1 MDLRSAYESAMA
13 AHRAG
18 NLAQAE
24 RLYRDMLRADARN
37 FSALHMLGFL
47 KAQLGQFDEAIAL
60 MAKAL
65 KTNPGDLG
73 AMTNY
78 AHALMAAQRQDEALA
93 AYDRILAAR
102 PDQIEALYNR
112 GVILSERKRFPEAL
126 ASFDRALTLKPDAA
140 ATLYSRGVVLGEM
153 GRHQEA
159 LANYDRALALQPGLT
174 LANGN
179 RALSALNIDDW
190 ARTAQIAP
198 EIAAMVRA
206 GIAIPPQTLLGYSSD
221 KALQLEAGRNMLR
234 SFVPQPLPPLW
245 RGEAY
250 GHAKIRLGYVSYD
263 LSNHAVGQQIAPLIE
278 RHDRGRFEVI
288 GISTGP
294 DDGSAVRARL
304 VQAFD
309 QFHDFSQLPPDA
321 IAQRMRAMEI
331 DIAVDLGGHT
341 GGSQPQIFAFRPAPV
356 QAAFLGYPATTGAD
370 FIDYLIGDATVTPP
384 EHQSFFSEQL
394 VRLPDSYFPTDAE
407 LTIGPVP
414 SRAQAGLPQEGFVF
428 CAFNNSWKV
437 TAPVFD
443 VWMRLLG
450 AVPGSVLWLKQSNSA
465 ARKNLEREAAAR
477 GVEPARLIFAPD
489 VALED
494 HLARQSL
501 AGIFLDTLP
510 YNAHATAAH
519 ALWAGLP
526 VVTCEGEA
534 FAGRVGASLL
544 KAAGLPDLVTGSLA
558 EYEVLALRLAQEPD
572 LLDDVKQRLKAARF
586 SAPLFDGDRFRANI
600 EAAFLAMQPRQ

>member
-1 MDLRSAYESAMA
+1 MDLRSVYEAALA

-24 RLYRDMLRADARN
+24 KLYRDMLRADGRN

-47 KAQLGQFDEAIAL
+47 KAQQGQFEDAIAL

-65 KTNPGDLG
+65 KANPGDLG
-73 AMTNY
+73 ALTNY

-93 AYDRILAAR
+93 AYERILAVQ
-102 PDQIEALYNR
+102 PNQLEALYNR
-112 GVILSERKRFPEAL
+112 GVVLSEHKRFAEAL
-126 ASFDRALTLKPDAA
+126 ASFDRALALKPDAA
-140 ATLYSRGVVLGEM
+140 ATLYSRGVALSAM
-153 GRHQEA
+153 GRHPEA
-159 LANYDRALALQPGLT
+159 LANYDRALALQPNLT

-179 RALSALNIDDW
+179 RALSALNIADW
-190 ARTAQIAP
+190 KRTAEIAP
-198 EIAAMVRA
+198 EITAMIRA

-221 KALQLEAGRNMLR
+221 KVLQLQAGRNMLR
-234 SFVPQPLPPLW
+234 SMVPQPLPPLW
-245 RGEAY
+245 RGETY
-250 GHAKIRLGYVSYD
+250 RHAKIRLAYVSYD
-263 LSNHAVGQQIAPLIE
+263 LSNHAVGQQLVSLIE
-278 RHDRGRFEVI
+278 RHDRTRFEVI

-294 DDGSAVRARL
+294 DDGSSMRARI
-304 VQAFD
+304 VRAFD
-309 QFHDFSQLPPDA
+309 QFHDFSRIPPDA

-341 GGSQPQIFAFRPAPV
+341 DGGQPQIFAFRPAPV

-384 EHQSFFSEQL
+384 EHQPFFSERL
-394 VRLPDSYFPTDAE
+394 VQLPDTYFPTDTTLA
-407 LTIGPVP
+407 IGPVP
-414 SRAQAGLPQEGFVF
+414 GRAQAGLPDDGFVF
-428 CAFNNSWKV
+428 CAFNGSWKI

-443 VWMRLLG
+443 VWMRLLT
-450 AVPGSVLWLKQSNSA
+450 AVPGSVLWLKGSNAA
-465 ARKNLEREAAAR
+465 ARQNLEREAAAR
-477 GVEPARLIFAPD
+477 GVDTARLIFAPD

-526 VVTCEGEA
+526 VVTCEGDA

-544 KAAGLPDLVTGSLA
+544 KAAGLPELVTGSLA

-572 LLDDVKQRLKAARF
+572 LLNVFKERLKEGRT
-586 SAPLFDGDRFRANI
+586 STPLFDGDRFRAAI
-600 EAAFLAMQPRQ
+600 EAAFLTMQPNR